1 MSDADAHAHAD
12 LSALRAWDP
21 PGEPPPDPGA
31 RARARA
37 RLNAHVAA
45 ARPGR
50 RAPRLRPSRRW
61 LVTVPATVAIAAAI
75 AVLVVVLGTSRVP
88 EQRRSYSAA
97 TAPTTAAQALE
108 QAARAAETGSPAFPR
123 PEQFFYT
130 FTEAT
135 YLACALDAGAS
146 YCALSSS
153 RRESWISEER
163 RGQVRT
169 KALGVTWPSAAE
181 RRKWVAAGRPS
192 LALATAGSGT
202 TKASPN
208 HAFYLGNERLSAAQM
223 RDFAQSGA
231 QLYRRVHDGVTEG
244 QGPSRD
250 GETFVQLNDAL
261 RGLPTS
267 PRLRAALFR
276 AFAFVPRIGFVAH
289 AKDRLGRPAVA
300 ITHVEQGTRHE
311 ILFDPRTSALL
322 GERDVVAGPVR
333 NRGYSAPEGTVVGDA
348 AYRDQGVVDAIG
360 ERP

>member
-1 MSDADAHAHAD
+1 MTDAERD
-12 LSALRAWDP
+12 LDLTALRAWDP
-21 PGEPPPDPGA
+21 PGEALPDAAGA

-37 RLNAHVAA
+37 RLDAHVAA

-50 RAPRLRPSRRW
+50 ERLRALRRPPRRW
-61 LVTVPATVAIAAAI
+61 LITVPATAALAAVI

-97 TAPTTAAQALE
+97 TAPASAAQALE
-108 QAARAAETGSPAFPR
+108 QAARAAEAGSPAFPR
-123 PEQFFYT
+123 PDQFFYT

-135 YLACALDAGAS
+135 YLACSVDAGAS
-146 YCALSSS
+146 YCALSTS
-153 RRESWISEER
+153 RRETWISQDR

-169 KALGVTWPSAAE
+169 EALGVTWPSAAE

-192 LALATAGSGT
+192 LAAERSGT
-202 TKASPN
+202 TAASPN
-208 HAFYLGNERLSAAQM
+208 HAFYLGNERMSAAQM
-223 RDFAQSGA
+223 RDFAQTGA
-231 QLYRRVHDGVTEG
+231 QLYRRVHDGVTDG

-276 AFAFVPRIGFVAH
+276 AFAFVPGLGFVAH
-289 AKDRLGRPAVA
+289 AKDRLGRAAVA
-300 ITHVEQGTRHE
+300 ITHVENGTRHE
-311 ILFDPRTSALL
+311 ILFDPKTSALL

-333 NRGYSAPEGTVVGDA
+333 DRGYSAPEGTVVGDA